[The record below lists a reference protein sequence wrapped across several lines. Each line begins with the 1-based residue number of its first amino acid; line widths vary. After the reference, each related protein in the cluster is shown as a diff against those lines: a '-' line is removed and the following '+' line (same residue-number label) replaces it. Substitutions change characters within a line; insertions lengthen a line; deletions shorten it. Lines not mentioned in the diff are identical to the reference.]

1 MKRSLRWK
9 IAQFLEVKWW
19 KRYLSDKEP
28 AAYLKWKKD
37 YWTSLLQEL
46 SDLPFVSGNK
56 ILDAGCGPAGV
67 FIALDEYEVKAIDP
81 LLDQYQNLL
90 HFHPELYP
98 NVEFETLAIEQLK
111 EKSIYDVVFCLNA
124 INHVSDIAL
133 AYDQLCGVVKKDGY
147 LVVSIDAH
155 RSNLLKSIFKAL
167 PGDVLHPHQ
176 YNLQEYEQF
185 LTDRGFKIVQ
195 TLLKTPGNIFDYY
208 VQVAQK
214 VRD

>member
-1 MKRSLRWK
+1 MKRSLRWR

-28 AAYLKWKKD
+28 AAYLQWKKD
-37 YWTSLLQEL
+37 YWNALLQEL
-46 SDLPFVSGNK
+46 TALPLSAGNK

-67 FIALDEYEVKAIDP
+67 FIALDAYEVKAIDP
-81 LLDQYQNLL
+81 LLHQYKELSHFQPDQY
-90 HFHPELYP
+90 PT
-98 NVEFETLAIEQLK
+98 VVFETLAIEQLK
-111 EKSIYDVVFCLNA
+111 EKSVYDVVFCLNA

-133 AYDQLCGVVKKDGY
+133 AYHQLCDAVKKDGY

-155 RSNLLKSIFKAL
+155 RSNVLKSIFKAL

-176 YNLQEYEQF
+176 YNLQEYEEF
-185 LTDRGFKIVQ
+185 LTERGFKIVQ

-214 VRD
+214 VKD